1 MYWVTLIVF
10 IIDQFTKWIIRLSI
24 KTGDGITII
33 PYLFNIIHSRNRG
46 AAFGIFQN
54 YSQYLTVITFV
65 AVFLI
70 LYLFITT
77 PKNDKLLRI
86 SYGMILGGALG
97 NLYDRIINGYVTD
110 FLDFHIGQ
118 YSWPTFN
125 IADSSISIAIVLIIY
140 DAIQKE
146 RAHTNLIIKKEL
158 QSENLPK

>member
-1 MYWVTLIVF
+1 
-10 IIDQFTKWIIRLSI
+10 
-24 KTGDGITII
+24 
-33 PYLFNIIHSRNRG
+33 
-46 AAFGIFQN
+46 
-54 YSQYLTVITFV
+54 
-65 AVFLI
+65 
-70 LYLFITT
+70 
-77 PKNDKLLRI
+77 
-86 SYGMILGGALG
+86 MILGGALG